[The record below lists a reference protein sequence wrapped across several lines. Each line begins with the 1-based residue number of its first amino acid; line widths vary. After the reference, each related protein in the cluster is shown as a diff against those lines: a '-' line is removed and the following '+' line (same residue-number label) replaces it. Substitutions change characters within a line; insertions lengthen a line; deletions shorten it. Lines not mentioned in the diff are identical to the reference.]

1 MYCMSDVFNY
11 CNNFSKNNYDTK
23 TKYNK
28 LNNIIEFLKNYYNN
42 KFKDNNYYFFKD
54 ILNIEIN
61 KLDNKYKGHKINFES
76 VIFLSCLC
84 ENEHLLF
91 FKNLLKNK
99 YFTEKESEE
108 WFLAINK
115 TLSNFKVEYE
125 NKTKKKNWDNISTVM
140 QSIFYEF
147 TCNKDVEYIDKKIIE
162 ICINIISLP
171 DDSKKKL
178 FDESIK
184 SRFDYIEKK
193 INNIVKEL
201 DIHERY
207 LYNIDRNMYKN
218 ENINIKIKKRIN

>member
-1 MYCMSDVFNY
+1 M
-11 CNNFSKNNYDTK
+11 
-23 TKYNK
+23 
-28 LNNIIEFLKNYYNN
+28 I
-42 KFKDNNYYFFKD
+42 
-54 ILNIEIN
+54 
-61 KLDNKYKGHKINFES
+61 
-76 VIFLSCLC
+76 
-84 ENEHLLF
+84 
-91 FKNLLKNK
+91 
-99 YFTEKESEE
+99 
-108 WFLAINK
+108 
-115 TLSNFKVEYE
+115 
-125 NKTKKKNWDNISTVM
+125 
-140 QSIFYEF
+140 
-147 TCNKDVEYIDKKIIE
+147 KKIIE